1 MATYVYEADIEW
13 VEDEWV
19 VTPQAFP
26 GCFGGG
32 ASIQKACEN
41 ASIALKLF
49 IAEYIDKGKA
59 LPQATFHNPP
69 RCILCVDVDEVLIEE
84 TRVDAV
90 SYTACELCPEGKTA
104 MKPEISVRHSS

>member
-13 VEDEWV
+13 VEDEWI
-19 VTPQAFP
+19 VTPRAFP

-32 ASIQKACEN
+32 ASIQEACES

-69 RCILCVDVDEVLIEE
+69 RCILCVDVDEAFIEE
-84 TRVDAV
+84 TRIDAM
-90 SYTACELCPEGKTA
+90 S
-104 MKPEISVRHSS
+104 

>member
-13 VEDEWV
+13 VEDEWIV
-19 VTPQAFP
+19 MPQAFP

-32 ASIQKACEN
+32 ASIPKACEN

-49 IAEYIDKGKA
+49 IAEYIDKGRA

-69 RCILCVDVDEVLIEE
+69 RCILCVEVDEAFIEE
-84 TRVDAV
+84 TRVAPA
-90 SYTACELCPEGKTA
+90 S
-104 MKPEISVRHSS
+104 

>member
-13 VEDEWV
+13 VEDEWI

-32 ASIQKACEN
+32 ASIPKACEN

-49 IAEYIDKGKA
+49 IAEYIDRGRA

-69 RCILCVDVDEVLIEE
+69 RCILCVDVDEAFIEE
-84 TRVDAV
+84 TRVAAV
-90 SYTACELCPEGKTA
+90 P
-104 MKPEISVRHSS
+104 

>member
-13 VEDEWV
+13 VEDEWI

-32 ASIQKACEN
+32 TSIQKACEN
-41 ASIALKLF
+41 ASIALRLF

-59 LPQATFHNPP
+59 LPQATFHNLP
-69 RCILCVDVDEVLIEE
+69 RCILCVDVDEAFIEE
-84 TRVDAV
+84 TRIA
-90 SYTACELCPEGKTA
+90 AEP
-104 MKPEISVRHSS
+104 

>member
-13 VEDEWV
+13 VEDEWI

-32 ASIQKACEN
+32 ASIQKACES
-41 ASIALKLF
+41 ASIALRLF
-49 IAEYIDKGKA
+49 
-59 LPQATFHNPP
+59 
-69 RCILCVDVDEVLIEE
+69 ILCVDVDKAFIEE

-90 SYTACELCPEGKTA
+90 S
-104 MKPEISVRHSS
+104 